1 MSVITDTYLKLHA
14 KWSFQRTLAE
24 LLAKRWMEPAVPF
37 IMMLG
42 VLTFCAV
49 AIPNYLSLDNLAET
63 SSQFA
68 EFGFVVLAMTV
79 VLIVGGIDLSV
90 GAIFAMADFI
100 ALILF
105 NVYELHIGLVLVL
118 VLLSGGLMGACNG
131 FLIGYLKLGAFL
143 TTLVTLIIFRA
154 TFDLTAPVFA
164 VDIATAYNES
174 PVWEFL
180 GEGTL
185 WGIPANVCILMVI
198 AVIGH
203 ALLSRS
209 RPGWHI
215 AAIGSNR
222 KAARHAGIPINRTIF
237 WTYVLSGMLCSLG
250 GLMYAARLNSSSSNT
265 GDGLEVMA
273 LTAAVLGGVSLAG
286 GKGSVGRALI
296 GATTILVLIN
306 GLVRLGVTGGPTF
319 ALEGLIML
327 VAVGIDV
334 KWLKNKNK
342 AISKIYVV
350 PAFLDLGELPDATE
364 DSGTIYAQNSTLNDA
379 QAIGLGQVDGPE
391 DIILDRE
398 GRIYTGTREGWIM
411 RLSGENFE
419 HCEVFARIGGRP
431 PGLAFDRDDN
441 LLVCIGGMGVY
452 GVKPDGEVFKVTDET
467 NRTPWKIND
476 DSRLR
481 LADDLDIAPDGKI
494 YFSEATIRYEMHS
507 WAMDGLEGRGNGRII
522 CHDPKTGQTRTLLRD
537 LMFPNGVCM
546 ANDGQSIFFAQTWV
560 CNIMRYWIAGPKKG
574 TLETVIEHLP
584 GNPDNINRASDG
596 NYWLAMTGMRTP
608 AFDLAMQMPGFRTR
622 MVKRVP
628 PDEWIYPNINNG
640 CVIKFT
646 ETGEVLSSYWDKG
659 GESHPAITSMREH
672 RGYLYLGG
680 LMNNRIGRVKLAD
693 ADPDWNGPDDY
704 WGPRT

>member
-215 AAIGSNR
+215 AA
-222 KAARHAGIPINRTIF
+222 
-237 WTYVLSGMLCSLG
+237 C
-250 GLMYAARLNSSSSNT
+250 
-265 GDGLEVMA
+265 
-273 LTAAVLGGVSLAG
+273 
-286 GKGSVGRALI
+286 
-296 GATTILVLIN
+296 
-306 GLVRLGVTGGPTF
+306 
-319 ALEGLIML
+319 
-327 VAVGIDV
+327 
-334 KWLKNKNK
+334 
-342 AISKIYVV
+342 
-350 PAFLDLGELPDATE
+350 
-364 DSGTIYAQNSTLNDA
+364 
-379 QAIGLGQVDGPE
+379 
-391 DIILDRE
+391 
-398 GRIYTGTREGWIM
+398 
-411 RLSGENFE
+411 
-419 HCEVFARIGGRP
+419 
-431 PGLAFDRDDN
+431 
-441 LLVCIGGMGVY
+441 
-452 GVKPDGEVFKVTDET
+452 
-467 NRTPWKIND
+467 
-476 DSRLR
+476 
-481 LADDLDIAPDGKI
+481 
-494 YFSEATIRYEMHS
+494 
-507 WAMDGLEGRGNGRII
+507 
-522 CHDPKTGQTRTLLRD
+522 
-537 LMFPNGVCM
+537 
-546 ANDGQSIFFAQTWV
+546 
-560 CNIMRYWIAGPKKG
+560 
-574 TLETVIEHLP
+574 
-584 GNPDNINRASDG
+584 
-596 NYWLAMTGMRTP
+596 
-608 AFDLAMQMPGFRTR
+608 
-622 MVKRVP
+622 
-628 PDEWIYPNINNG
+628 
-640 CVIKFT
+640 
-646 ETGEVLSSYWDKG
+646 
-659 GESHPAITSMREH
+659 
-672 RGYLYLGG
+672 
-680 LMNNRIGRVKLAD
+680 
-693 ADPDWNGPDDY
+693 
-704 WGPRT
+704 

>member
-1 MSVITDTYLKLHA
+1 MSVISDTYLKLHA
-14 KWSFQRTLAE
+14 KWSLQRTVAE
-24 LLAKRWMEPAVPF
+24 LLSKRWMEPAVPF

-42 VLTFCAV
+42 VIVFCAV
-49 AIPNYLSLDNLAET
+49 AIPNYLTLDNLTDT

-79 VLIVGGIDLSV
+79 VLVVGGIDLSV

-100 ALILF
+100 ALVLF
-105 NVYELHIGLVLVL
+105 NVYELPIGLVVIL
-118 VLLSGGLMGACNG
+118 VLLSGGLLGAING

-143 TTLVTLIIFRA
+143 TTLVTLIIIRA
-154 TFDLTAPVFA
+154 TFDLTAPTFA
-164 VDIATAYNES
+164 IDIATSYNES
-174 PVWEFL
+174 AAWEFL

-250 GLMYAARLNSSSSNT
+250 GLMYAARLNSSASNT

-334 KWLKNKNK
+334 KWMKNKNK

-350 PAFLDLGELPDATE
+350 PALLDLGELPDATE
-364 DSGTIYAQNSTLNDA
+364 NSDSIYAQNDA
-379 QAIGLGQVDGPE
+379 LTNAEPIGLGKVDGPE
-391 DIILDRE
+391 DVILDRQ

-419 HCEVFARIGGRP
+419 DVEVFARIGGRP
-431 PGLAFDRDDN
+431 LGLAFDRDEN
-441 LLVCIGGMGVY
+441 LLVCVGGMGVY
-452 GVKPDGEVFKVTDET
+452 GVRPDGEVFKVTDET
-467 NRTPWKIND
+467 NRTRWKIAD

-494 YFSEATIRYEMHS
+494 YFSEATTRYEMHS

-522 CHDPKTGQTRTLLRD
+522 CHDPATGQTRTLIRN
-537 LMFPNGVCM
+537 LMFPNGICL
-546 ANDGQSIFFAQTWV
+546 AHDGQSIFFALTWI
-560 CNIMRYWIAGPKKG
+560 CQIKRYWIAGPKKG
-574 TLETVIEHLP
+574 TVETVIENLP
-584 GNPDNINRASDG
+584 GNPDNINRSSDG

-608 AFDLAMQMPGFRTR
+608 AYDLALRMPGFRTR

-628 PDEWIYPNINNG
+628 PDEWLYSNINNG
-640 CVIKFT
+640 SVIKFT
-646 ETGEVLSSYWDKG
+646 AEGEVLASYWDKSA
-659 GESHPAITSMREH
+659 ENHPAITSMREH

-680 LMNNRIGRVKLAD
+680 LMNNRIGRIPLPD
-693 ADPDWNGPDDY
+693 ADPTWDSSDSY
-704 WGPRT
+704 WGPKA

>member
-419 HCEVFARIGGRP
+419 DVEVFARIGGRP
-431 PGLAFDRDDN
+431 LGLAFDRDEN
-441 LLVCIGGMGVY
+441 LLVCVGGMGVY
-452 GVKPDGEVFKVTDET
+452 GVRPDGEVFKVTDET
-467 NRTPWKIND
+467 NRTRWKIAD

-494 YFSEATIRYEMHS
+494 YFSEATTRYEMHS

-522 CHDPKTGQTRTLLRD
+522 CHDPATGQTRTLIRN
-537 LMFPNGVCM
+537 LMFPNGICL
-546 ANDGQSIFFAQTWV
+546 AHDGQSIFFALTWI
-560 CNIMRYWIAGPKKG
+560 CQIKRYWIAGPKKG
-574 TLETVIEHLP
+574 TVETVIENLP
-584 GNPDNINRASDG
+584 GNPDNINRSSDG

-608 AFDLAMQMPGFRTR
+608 AYDLAMRMPGFRTR

-628 PDEWIYPNINNG
+628 PDEWLYSNINNG
-640 CVIKFT
+640 SVIKFT
-646 ETGEVLSSYWDKG
+646 AEGEVLASYWDKSA
-659 GESHPAITSMREH
+659 ENHPAITSMREH

-680 LMNNRIGRVKLAD
+680 LMNNRIGRIPLPD
-693 ADPDWNGPDDY
+693 ADPTWDSSDSY
-704 WGPRT
+704 WGPKA